1 METNV
6 QIQLFKQAATRW
18 LNNKLDELLGN
29 GLMQQLVRPVVDE
42 MLAKYSKNEAVDA
55 FLSLFVDDDGQFS
68 IDRLLDKY
76 INSFAANGGIRFKWG
91 DIIPAAS
98 FLDTLSGGKVNV
110 ITAEDIRQLK
120 DSFLKGI

>member
-42 MLAKYSKNEAVDA
+42 MLNKYTKSDAVDA

-76 INSFAANGGIRFKWG
+76 IDSFATNGGIRFKWG
-91 DIIPAAS
+91 DIVPGAA

-110 ITAEDIRQLK
+110 ITADDIRQLK
-120 DSFLKGI
+120 DSFLKGL